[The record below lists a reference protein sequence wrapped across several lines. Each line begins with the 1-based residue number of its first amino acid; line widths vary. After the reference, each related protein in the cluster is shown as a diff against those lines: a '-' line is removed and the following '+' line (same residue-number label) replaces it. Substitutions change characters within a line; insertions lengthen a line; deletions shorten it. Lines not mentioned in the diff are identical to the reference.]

1 VISAL
6 GLQSR
11 DFTDHLVPA
20 PNPPSPLRRRSF
32 LALALATIAVGLGV
46 HELGLG
52 LSNTVRDISGDAL
65 WAVMIFAWLGA
76 LWPSGALGSR
86 AGLALLICWAV
97 ELSQIYHTP
106 QLDVLRET
114 TIGQLVLGSGFDV
127 RDLGAY
133 ALGVLAISVLE
144 LAVRRALCRPRKFA

>member
-1 VISAL
+1 MPAL
-6 GLQSR
+6 
-11 DFTDHLVPA
+11 
-20 PNPPSPLRRRSF
+20 NPPSPIRRRTF

-52 LSNTVRDISGDAL
+52 LSDTVSDISGDAI
-65 WAVMIFAWLGA
+65 WAAMIFAWLGA
-76 LWPSGALGSR
+76 LWPRGALGSR
-86 AGLALLICWAV
+86 AGLALVISWAV

-106 QLDVLRET
+106 QLDAWRET

-133 ALGVLAISVLE
+133 TLGVLAATMLE
-144 LAVRRALCRPRKFA
+144 LTVTKR